1 MSLARFVFCMAIAC
15 AFCAP
20 AVAIAWQVNV
30 VEKGDVAEKIE
41 HAGEELAHAVETDP
55 SLASTAT
62 DPLSVDPDLAI
73 WTLVVFVV
81 LLLVL
86 KKFAWGP
93 ILAGLESRESSIANH
108 IAQAERNHEEAKKL
122 LAQYEQ
128 KLASAANDVRELMEE
143 ARRDADHARQTI
155 LAEAKAG
162 AEGERLRALR
172 DIETAADQAME
183 SLAERSAQLAV
194 DLAGKI
200 LQSKLS
206 AADHTRLI
214 QEAVAKF
221 PTSSASSN

>member
-1 MSLARFVFCMAIAC
+1 MSLARFVFCMAIGC
-15 AFCAP
+15 ALCAP
-20 AVAIAWQVNV
+20 AVAIAWQDD
-30 VEKGDVAEKIE
+30 VEKKIE
-41 HAGEELAHAVETDP
+41 HAGEELAHAAFEDP
-55 SLASTAT
+55 SHASTAT

-81 LLLVL
+81 LLVVL

-93 ILAGLESRESSIANH
+93 ILAGLESRESNIANH

-122 LAQYEQ
+122 LVQYEQ
-128 KLASAANDVRELMEE
+128 KLASAANDVREMMEE

-162 AEGERLRALR
+162 AEAERDRALR

-206 AADHTRLI
+206 AADHTKLI

-221 PTSSASSN
+221 PASSASTN

>member
-1 MSLARFVFCMAIAC
+1 MSLARFVFCMAIGC
-15 AFCAP
+15 VLCAP
-20 AVAIAWQVNV
+20 AVAFAWQD
-30 VEKGDVAEKIE
+30 GVAERIE
-41 HAGEELAHAVETDP
+41 HAGEELAHAAETDP
-55 SLASTAT
+55 SHASTAT

-73 WTLVVFVV
+73 WTLIVFVV
-81 LLLVL
+81 LLVVL

-93 ILAGLESRESSIANH
+93 ILAGLESRESGIANH

-128 KLASAANDVRELMEE
+128 KLASAANDVRDLMEE
-143 ARRDADHARQTI
+143 ARRDADHTRQSI

-162 AEGERLRALR
+162 AEAERDRALR
-172 DIETAADQAME
+172 DIETATDQAME

-206 AADHTRLI
+206 AADHTKLI

-221 PTSSASSN
+221 PASSASTN